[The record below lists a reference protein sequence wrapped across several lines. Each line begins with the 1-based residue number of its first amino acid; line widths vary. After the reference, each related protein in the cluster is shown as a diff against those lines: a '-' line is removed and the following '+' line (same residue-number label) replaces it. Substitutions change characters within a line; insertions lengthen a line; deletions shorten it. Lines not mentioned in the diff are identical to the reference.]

1 MVILYDVRGNA
12 RTLDRAFGRARITLT
27 TNSPMISEEEFILL
41 HSRDDLSDSEEW
53 ALFEVA
59 KTRHNTGFESR
70 PDGDDGPFGSRTPDG
85 DDGPSG
91 SPSSTIL
98 IVENTDAGF
107 AKFEQ
112 INNYVKPKVT
122 RKNEW
127 LTSREAK
134 KLQELRDFKQVQE
147 QRKSD
152 RDDYDISGSSAPFV
166 RRPPKF
172 PPQA

>member
-1 MVILYDVRGNA
+1 MVTLYDVRGVRA
-12 RTLDRAFGRARITLT
+12 LDRAFERARITLP

-41 HSRDDLSDSEEW
+41 HSRDDLSDAEEW

-59 KTRHNTGFESR
+59 KTRHDTGFASR
-70 PDGDDGPFGSRTPDG
+70 PGGSGGPP
-85 DDGPSG
+85 G
-91 SPSSTIL
+91 SPGSSIL
-98 IVENTDAGF
+98 LSVENTAAGF

-112 INNYVKPKVT
+112 VNNYVKPKVT
-122 RKNEW
+122 RNKW

-134 KLQELRDFKQVQE
+134 KLHELRGYQAKEE

-166 RRPPKF
+166 RRPPKD
-172 PPQA
+172 PPSA